1 MEILSEFWPTGW
13 DSLFYYQKFFIKEC
27 SICTQLGNKLRQKAK
42 ENGLKMYEVA
52 MLVNSS
58 YSSFYTTYMHS
69 NDDKK
74 LQKVINA
81 IDEYMKRW
89 R

>member
-1 MEILSEFWPTGW
+1 MYTIGK
-13 DSLFYYQKFFIKEC
+13 QIKA
-27 SICTQLGNKLRQKAK
+27 KAK

-69 NDDKK
+69 NDEVK

-81 IDEYMKRW
+81 IDEYVKGGDNNA
-89 R
+89 

>member
-1 MEILSEFWPTGW
+1 MYTIGK
-13 DSLFYYQKFFIKEC
+13 QIKA
-27 SICTQLGNKLRQKAK
+27 KAK

-69 NDDKK
+69 NDDTK

-81 IDEYMKRW
+81 IDEYMKGGDNNA
-89 R
+89 

>member
-1 MEILSEFWPTGW
+1 MYTIGK
-13 DSLFYYQKFFIKEC
+13 QIKA
-27 SICTQLGNKLRQKAK
+27 KAK

-69 NDDKK
+69 NDDAK

-81 IDEYMKRW
+81 IDEYMKGGDNNA
-89 R
+89 

>member
-1 MEILSEFWPTGW
+1 MYTIGK
-13 DSLFYYQKFFIKEC
+13 QIKE
-27 SICTQLGNKLRQKAK
+27 KAK

-81 IDEYMKRW
+81 IDEYMKGGDNNA
-89 R
+89 

>member
-1 MEILSEFWPTGW
+1 MYTIGK
-13 DSLFYYQKFFIKEC
+13 QIKA
-27 SICTQLGNKLRQKAK
+27 KAK

-81 IDEYMKRW
+81 IDEYMKGGDNNA
-89 R
+89 